1 MKKPPFIF
9 VILISILCSFSLEA
23 KPPTFVS
30 LYKKSLKQ
38 SKKRKQIYLN
48 IMNQFLIDLEAKEG
62 NKNKKYSLNQLGWL
76 FEPAYAQNTQACVN
90 VGFIAQVSSCD
101 RSTQWS
107 FDVRQTQAYR
117 ELIDAGFQSQCQG
130 GTQPCALVTGTTP
143 SCELTCSNNS
153 TNQCYSQGDR
163 EHVMRMLTECENSES
178 VACGSRSIQC
188 APMGR
193 YFVEQM
199 NGFDQWCDN
208 AATGVRNLCHGTRSR
223 VQALF
228 AGQLSDENR
237 SEAEEPL
244 NADNNN
250 VLIVGDSHLSCTNY
264 AQELS
269 QCLRNQNMDPLLLAR
284 GSAAPLH
291 WSQGRYQGLHNLCGY
306 DEEGNRV
313 GPSSPQ
319 NSWSLFNAIENHQ
332 AGTVVFNLGDNIMRS
347 GEEAI
352 RRQFD
357 DMLRV
362 ARNANPTVKCVLV
375 SPTLPTAPGGGSY
388 NKTINHARTARS
400 AIQSVAER
408 YGCRMID
415 GIEILRDRAS
425 GSHLTGGDGV
435 HLSRSD
441 SRLLGQRVCAQ
452 LESLL
457 QNGSTPEAGVNGS
470 SSEL

>member
-1 MKKPPFIF
+1 MKKPQHLLI
-9 VILISILCSFSLEA
+9 ILSLVLMGFALEA

-38 SKKRKQIYLN
+38 SKKRKEIYLN
-48 IMNQFLIDLEAKEG
+48 IMNQFLIDLESKEG
-62 NKNKKYSLNQLGWL
+62 NKKSKHSLYNLDWL
-76 FEPAYAQNTQACVN
+76 FKPAYAQNTQDCVN
-90 VGFIAQVSSCD
+90 VGYIAQVASCD
-101 RSTQWS
+101 RSNQWS
-107 FDVRQTQAYR
+107 FDVTQTEAYR
-117 ELIDAGFQSQCQG
+117 ELLAAGFQNNCQS

-153 TNQCYSQGDR
+153 TTQCYSQGDR
-163 EHVMRMLTECENSES
+163 QHVMSMLSECENSEN
-178 VACGSRSIQC
+178 VACGNRSIQC
-188 APMGR
+188 AAMGR

-199 NGFDQWCDN
+199 SGFDQWCDN

-228 AGQLSDENR
+228 AGQLSDE
-237 SEAEEPL
+237 SGPQSEEPL

-250 VLIVGDSHLSCTNY
+250 VLLIGDSHLSCTNY

-284 GSAAPLH
+284 GSAAPSH
-291 WSQGRYQGLHNLCGY
+291 WSQGRFQGLHNLCGY
-306 DEEGNRV
+306 DEEGNRL

-332 AGTVVFNLGDNIMRS
+332 AGTVVFNLGDNVMRS

-362 ARNANPTVKCVLV
+362 ARNANPDVKCVLV
-375 SPTLPTAPGGGSY
+375 TPTLPTAPGGGGY
-388 NKTINHARTARS
+388 NKTVTHARTTRS
-400 AIQSVAER
+400 AIQSVGER
-408 YGCRMID
+408 YGCRVID
-415 GIEILRDRAS
+415 GIEALRDRSS
-425 GSHLTGGDGV
+425 GSHLSGGDGV
-435 HLSRSD
+435 HLSSSD

-457 QNGSTPEAGVNGS
+457 R
-470 SSEL
+470 